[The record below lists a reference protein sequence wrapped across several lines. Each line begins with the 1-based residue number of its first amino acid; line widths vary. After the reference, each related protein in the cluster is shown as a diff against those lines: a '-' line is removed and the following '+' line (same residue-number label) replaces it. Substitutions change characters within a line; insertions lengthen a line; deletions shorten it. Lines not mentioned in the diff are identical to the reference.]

1 MTAIEHQSKYE
12 SRLVADAI
20 QQKLPRELRDMIY
33 SLLWTEE
40 LEKYDHHTN
49 ERPWR
54 ATEVTNEDM
63 ETYPDDWRSHC
74 GFPAN
79 PREKALGPYPQLYFV
94 DPEFMGRES
103 AQEAAEIFYRLADA
117 YIETLNKDCLEDYF
131 RHDNFA
137 VGVEPR
143 AFTTSITFFLDM
155 CIRRDKRPGP
165 WRSFWGI
172 LPTLHLE
179 EAGVE
184 SIFGSD
190 MSRLP
195 KITFLVRNEKPATA
209 IATLERSLD
218 LYGQLKALGASIDVH
233 TCLTRDEGPSTKS
246 VHLGTILEMPR
257 YEWEGHFLREFKRQD
272 PKSYTW
278 VESCI

>member
-1 MTAIEHQSKYE
+1 
-12 SRLVADAI
+12 
-20 QQKLPRELRDMIY
+20 MIY

-40 LEKYDHHTN
+40 LEKYDHHMN

-63 ETYPDDWRSHC
+63 ETYPDNRRSHY

-94 DPEFMGRES
+94 DPEFMGREF
-103 AQEAAEIFYRLADA
+103 ARAAAETFYRLADA
-117 YIETLNKDCLEDYF
+117 YIETLDEDYLEDYF
-131 RHDNFA
+131 GYDNFA
-137 VGVEPR
+137 IGVEPR

-155 CIRRDKRPGP
+155 CIRRDKSPGP
-165 WRSFWGI
+165 WCYDSGR
-172 LPTLHLE
+172 LLTLHLN
-179 EAGVE
+179 EAGIE

-195 KITFLVRNEKPATA
+195 KITFLITNDSPPMA
-209 IATLERSLD
+209 ITTLERSLD

-257 YEWEGHFLREFKRQD
+257 YEWEGHVLREFKRQD
-272 PKSYTW
+272 PKSYAW